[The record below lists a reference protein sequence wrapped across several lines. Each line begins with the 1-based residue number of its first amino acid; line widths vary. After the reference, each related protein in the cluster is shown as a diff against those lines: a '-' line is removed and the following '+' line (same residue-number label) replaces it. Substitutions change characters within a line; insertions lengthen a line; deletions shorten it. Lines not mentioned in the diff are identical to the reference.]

1 MPASASVR
9 FRSLLAATAALLV
22 LPLLAPGS
30 DVRAAAIK
38 VREAGSNLV
47 AGQLTASARLDFDLS
62 EEALKA
68 LDNGVAL
75 NIVVELEVLQ
85 ERFWL
90 WDRTLIE
97 HSENFRLERQA
108 LSKNYL
114 VTHKYRR
121 RSFLS
126 LEEALQFIGTMSDY
140 PLLDSSEL
148 EAGKHY
154 RGRIRAWLDI
164 ESLPAPM
171 RPAAHISASWRLD
184 SGWYEWPIRP

>member
-9 FRSLLAATAALLV
+9 FRSLLAAIAALLV
-22 LPLLAPGS
+22 LPLLAPAT
-30 DVRAAAIK
+30 DARAADIK
-38 VREAGSNLV
+38 VREAGSNQL
-47 AGQLTASARLDFDLS
+47 AGQLVASARLDFELS

-75 NIVVELEVLQ
+75 NIVVELEVLK

-90 WDRTLIE
+90 WDRTLVE

-126 LEEALQFIGTMSDY
+126 LQEALEFIGTMSDY
-140 PLLDSSEL
+140 PLLDSTEL
-148 EAGKHY
+148 EAQGDY

-171 RPAAHISASWRLD
+171 RPAAHISASWRLN
-184 SGWYEWPIRP
+184 SGWHEWRIHP